1 MKKQCVI
8 IGALAFS
15 LCSTQLFSQEK
26 KKADEK
32 RETLEEV
39 VVSAT
44 KFKLKKENTGKV
56 IYKITQKDIQRN
68 AGRTVV
74 EMLNNIPGV
83 EIRGVNSNQGEPR
96 STSIRGGRSRQV
108 LVLIDGVPVSD
119 PTGIEQSYDLR
130 MLSPN
135 QIESIEVLKGA
146 SSTLYGTGAGTGVIN
161 IILKKAPKNEVSGTY
176 EVSLGTNTTAQNSQS
191 GLHDKNQNIG
201 VAGTAGKF
209 NYNAYFSLSGI
220 EGISSAKSQTVDVFE
235 EDNYHSRNGF
245 LKFGYAVSERFT
257 IDAFLNYDDFDY
269 TYDAGAFRDS
279 EINLGTQSQVR
290 FGIRPKFKYNRGE
303 LFVNASINELDR
315 SLESYNSLSGGIN
328 AFIYDGKSINVDIA
342 NKYEFSSNFQLITGV
357 NYQKHEN
364 ETTSDFGN
372 IDSDLAN
379 FNTVDPYVS
388 MVYITDFGL
397 SVNAGGRLNIH
408 SNYGNHFVYD
418 ANVAYGVLKSETAN
432 VKLISS
438 YSTAFIAPSLYQ
450 LFSSFGNADLD
461 PETNTTFEAG
471 FESWIGDKLQV
482 NAVYFNRVE
491 DNKVIFQNLSVSP
504 WGVYANA
511 VEEIKVSGIEADVT
525 YTFSDNLKANI
536 GYALTD
542 KDSDTDYIPKNKLT
556 AMIEANPFKNASVSA
571 VYRNVGERTRFDTYG
586 SFGPAG
592 QDVILPSYS
601 LLDINASYKVLEGT
615 VTFFGSVTNLFNE
628 DYEETIGFNTRGR
641 NFKVGVRLQF

>member
-26 KKADEK
+26 KKTDEK
-32 RETLEEV
+32 REALEEV
-39 VVSAT
+39 VISAT

-68 AGRTVV
+68 AGKTIV
-74 EMLNNIPGV
+74 ELLNNIPGV
-83 EIRGVNSNQGEPR
+83 EIRGTNSNQGEPR
-96 STSIRGGRSRQV
+96 SISIRGGRSRQV

-119 PTGIEQSYDLR
+119 PTGIQQAYDLR

-161 IILKKAPKNEVSGTY
+161 IILKKASKNEVFGTY
-176 EVSLGTNTTAQNSQS
+176 EVSLGTNATAQNRET
-191 GLHDKNQNIG
+191 GFNDKNQNIG
-201 VAGTAGKF
+201 ITGTAGKF

-220 EGISSAKSQTVDVFE
+220 DGISSAKSQTATAFE
-235 EDNYHSRNGF
+235 DDSYNSRNGF
-245 LKFGYAVSERFT
+245 LKFGYAISERFT
-257 IDAFLNYDDFDY
+257 VDAFLNYDDFDY
-269 TYDAGAFRDS
+269 TYDGGAFRDS
-279 EINLGTQSQVR
+279 DINLGTQRQVR
-290 FGIRPKFKYNRGE
+290 FGIRPQFKYNKGE
-303 LFVNASINELDR
+303 LFINASINELDR
-315 SLESYNSLSGGIN
+315 SLDSFNSFSGGVN
-328 AFIYDGKSINVDIA
+328 TFVYDGKSINVDLV
-342 NKYEFSSNFQLITGV
+342 NKYEFTSSFQLITGV

-379 FNTVDPYVS
+379 FNTVDPYLS

-397 SVNAGGRLNIH
+397 SINAGSRLNIH

-418 ANVAYGVLKSETAN
+418 AYVAYGVVKSEATN

-438 YSTAFIAPSLYQ
+438 YSSAFIAPSLYQ
-450 LFSSFGNADLD
+450 LFSAFGNVDLD

-482 NAVYFNRVE
+482 NAVYFNRTE
-491 DNKVIFQNLSVSP
+491 DSKIIFQNLNVAP

-511 VEEIKVSGIEADVT
+511 TNEIKVSGIEADVT

-556 AMIEANPFKNASVSA
+556 ASLEANLFKNASVSA
-571 VYRNVGERTRFDTYG
+571 VYRNVGERSLFDTHG

-592 QDVILPSYS
+592 QDVILSSYS
-601 LLDINASYKVLEGT
+601 LLDINASYKVLDGT

-628 DYEETIGFNTRGR
+628 EYEETIGFNTRGR
-641 NFKVGVRLQF
+641 NVKLGLRLQF